1 MDSTFKKAER
11 LKSNL
16 AIKGLLDQGKTLSSF
31 PLKIFWNSV
40 EDPGQKFPVKVAI
53 LVPKKR
59 FPRAVDRNLM
69 KRRIRESYRQNKQP
83 LYESLNKS
91 DLKLLIVIML
101 LSDEIMTFSKVE
113 SSLKDLLI
121 KLSKNI

>member
-1 MDSTFKKAER
+1 MDSTFKKEER

-16 AIKGLLDQGKTLSSF
+16 SIKGLLDQGKTLSSF

-40 EDPGQKFPVKVAI
+40 EDPEQKFPAKVAI

-69 KRRIRESYRQNKQP
+69 KRLIRESYRQNKQP
-83 LYESLNKS
+83 LYELLNKS
-91 DLKLLIVIML
+91 DLKLLLVIMI
-101 LSDEIMTFSKVE
+101 LSDEIMTFAKVE
-113 SSLKDLLI
+113 SSLKDLLM

>member
-1 MDSTFKKAER
+1 MDSTFKKEER

-16 AIKGLLDQGKTLSSF
+16 SIKGLLDQGKTLSSF
-31 PLKIFWNSV
+31 PLKIFWSSV
-40 EDPGQKFPVKVAI
+40 EDPGQKFPARVAI

-83 LYESLNKS
+83 LYDLLNKS
-91 DLKLLIVIML
+91 DLKLLLVIMI
-101 LSDEIMTFSKVE
+101 LSDEIMTFAKVE
-113 SSLKDLLI
+113 SSLKDLLM

>member
-1 MDSTFKKAER
+1 MDSTFKKEER

-16 AIKGLLDQGKTLSSF
+16 SIKDLLDQGNTISSF

-40 EDPGQKFPVKVAI
+40 EDPGQKFPAKVAI
-53 LVPKKR
+53 LVPKKK

-83 LYESLNKS
+83 LYELLNKS
-91 DLKLLIVIML
+91 DLKLLLVIMI
-101 LSDEIMTFSKVE
+101 LSDEILTFAKIE
-113 SSLKDLLI
+113 SSLKDLLL
-121 KLSKNI
+121 KLSKHI